1 MAILSDK
8 IAIKTKQDGI
18 RTRIK
23 KTQLKQQI
31 PIFWFLV

>member
-23 KTQLKQQI
+23 KTQFVWNFSKI
-31 PIFWFLV
+31 GFL